1 MPVEIKELIIR
12 ASVSAADTPRGAQV
26 ISALE
31 LEKLKNE
38 IIREC
43 TEKILRELQLKL
55 ER

>member
-12 ASVSAADTPRGAQV
+12 ASVGADTPRGAQV

-43 TEKILRELQLKL
+43 TEKILRELQLKS